1 VHKLHI
7 VIWACHRTNR
17 VDPLSPGLFEQDPK
31 HAITAMPEVA
41 ATLAI
46 GALTLLGTLLS
57 LFGLIGSS
65 KPTIQV
71 KQSTTIK
78 ADKKGPVAPIEPVS
92 AKEQVALDQA
102 GVATGKEI
110 REEAVKRNAAG
121 KTEL

>member
-1 VHKLHI
+1 MWFSL
-7 VIWACHRTNR
+7 
-17 VDPLSPGLFEQDPK
+17 LGLFNEDPK

-41 ATLAI
+41 GTLAI

-71 KQSTTIK
+71 KQTTTVK
-78 ADKKGPVAPIEPVS
+78 PDVTKKGPVAPVEPAS
-92 AKEQVALDQA
+92 AKEQIALDKA

-110 REEAVKRNAAG
+110 KEGAVKRNAAG

>member
-1 VHKLHI
+1 VALHSTDRF
-7 VIWACHRTNR
+7 VF
-17 VDPLSPGLFEQDPK
+17 LGLFEQDPK

-78 ADKKGPVAPIEPVS
+78 ADKKGPAAPVEPATV
-92 AKEQVALDQA
+92 KEAIALDKA
-102 GVATGKEI
+102 GVATGKEV

-121 KTEL
+121 KSEL

>member
-1 VHKLHI
+1 MFSRWIALHQTDRS
-7 VIWACHRTNR
+7 VS
-17 VDPLSPGLFEQDPK
+17 LGLFEQDPK

-78 ADKKGPVAPIEPVS
+78 ADKKGPAAPVEPATV
-92 AKEQVALDQA
+92 KEAIALDKA
-102 GVATGKEI
+102 GVATGKEV

-121 KTEL
+121 KSEL